1 MSHIIYIFGIGKK
14 KVHTSSSLCFVYKK
28 WAFMKVA
35 YEYGGGKEVVGC
47 FYKDKLL
54 KIIKTH
60 TH

>member
-1 MSHIIYIFGIGKK
+1 MKHKFENYEVFKI
-14 KVHTSSSLCFVYKK
+14 VSLIK
-28 WAFMKVA
+28 FMKVA

>member
-1 MSHIIYIFGIGKK
+1 
-14 KVHTSSSLCFVYKK
+14 
-28 WAFMKVA
+28 MKVA